1 MVMKRNV
8 SSVIVLLCII
18 AFIVSC
24 TRGPE
29 KAVLGK
35 WQNTRVGSEKLKF
48 YKNGVLEIYDGD
60 DVKGRV
66 RYEFVG
72 ENQIKVTSGSVVE
85 VIKIAREGKQLK
97 WNLDNPEKLTIYKKI
112 K

>member
-1 MVMKRNV
+1 MNRKT
-8 SSVIVLLCII
+8 IGILLLISILII
-18 AFIVSC
+18 GVSC

-29 KAVLGK
+29 KVVLGK
-35 WQNTRVGSEKLKF
+35 WQNTNDGSERIKF
-48 YKNGVLEIYDGD
+48 YKNGVLEIYDGE

-72 ENQIKVTSGSVVE
+72 ENQIRVTSGSVVE
-85 VIKIAREGKQLK
+85 TVVIAREGKQLK
-97 WNLDNPEKLTIYKKI
+97 WNLNNPDKLTIYKKI